1 MMKKGRKCVDC
12 GAVAIISAGELGG
25 WLCVECTHERIH
37 APRNMELAQAD
48 EDKTEFEEGGGK
60 LS

>member
-1 MMKKGRKCVDC
+1 MKKGHKCVDC
-12 GAVAIISAGELGG
+12 GAVAILRAEGLDG
-25 WLCVECTHERIH
+25 WLCVDCAHERTH
-37 APRNMELAQAD
+37 ALHNMELAQAD